1 MSEIKSHFDD
11 CPYGCNDKGMLLDE
25 STRTFVKC
33 PHCWEKRKELM
44 RGSVDDTGVENLD
57 LAELRKKFGSEGLY
71 LSGEFSYDAIVVEG
85 ERLLLD
91 AESLEYQEA
100 EIKEL
105 LNCLKR
111 SELPR
116 CSYCFGIESRGR
128 VDRLAF
134 PILADAYKNGLSV
147 CRFISAN
154 EYGRIVNTLEDEIDE
169 FYANDLVVMLLN
181 EGITKSVISSVKGLM
196 QIRGLAGKPTVFV
209 TTMERSRVESIL
221 DCGEETYL
229 LSKPVFLKKKST
241 VIKQQSS
248 DSDSEKITL
257 RDLMSC

>member
-1 MSEIKSHFDD
+1 M
-11 CPYGCNDKGMLLDE
+11 
-25 STRTFVKC
+25 
-33 PHCWEKRKELM
+33 
-44 RGSVDDTGVENLD
+44 
-57 LAELRKKFGSEGLY
+57 
-71 LSGEFSYDAIVVEG
+71 
-85 ERLLLD
+85 
-91 AESLEYQEA
+91 
-100 EIKEL
+100 
-105 LNCLKR
+105 
-111 SELPR
+111 
-116 CSYCFGIESRGR
+116 
-128 VDRLAF
+128 
-134 PILADAYKNGLSV
+134 SV

-229 LSKPVFLKKKST
+229 LSKPVFLKRKGT
-241 VIKQQSS
+241 VIQQNSE
-248 DSDSEKITL
+248 SDSEKITL